1 MLGDRNGQIGASSIM
16 WSCMLFRGYF
26 RLFWSEPLSNLP
38 TIRRHAATN
47 QFEGHVDDTCV
58 QVS

>member
-1 MLGDRNGQIGASSIM
+1 
-16 WSCMLFRGYF
+16 MLFRGYF

-47 QFEGHVDDTCV
+47 QLDGHVDDTCV